1 MEALLVNLLVDFLE
15 IKAVEFANPGAL
27 WLIFL
32 WPFLWVLSTLNQAF
46 AGTQNDDLTQ
56 LQSQRQLV
64 VKHALIH
71 KMQPFGSA
79 KKTFKWRFSALKTG
93 FNLLRGIIIMS
104 LAIALAQPEKIQ
116 GLEPLPQQKTVRDV
130 VFVIESSASFLLP
143 DYQINGQS
151 ETRMNVVKN
160 ILDQFIS
167 GLEGN
172 RFGLAIY
179 AEQAFTLMPLTA
191 DQTAARLNLKRLK
204 PYLAGR
210 TDSAMGEALGLA
222 LKQTHQNSL
231 NGSSASGSQNSQAE
245 SDTLKR
251 VVVLISDGLSQ
262 PSRLELS
269 EAINYAQ
276 LLQVPIYTIG
286 VGANSDA
293 ADKRL
298 YTGLLYQ
305 PLESDSL
312 KTIAVETQGQYFQIG
327 SGQDL
332 NRVLQQINE
341 AEGVPYETPPRLPL
355 HVALY
360 HVPLTISVI
369 SLLCYLFLSLLLAKK
384 LRSSSE
390 NQAVV

>member
-1 MEALLVNLLVDFLE
+1 MEALLVNISSNLLGIEGL
-15 IKAVEFANPGAL
+15 EFANPAGL
-27 WLIFL
+27 WLLFL
-32 WPFLWVLSTLNQAF
+32 WPLLWVLSGLNQLYGGA
-46 AGTQNDDLTQ
+46 QNDDLTQ

-71 KMQPFGSA
+71 EMQTVDSA
-79 KKTFKWRFSALKTG
+79 KTVPKWRFSTVKMGL
-93 FNLLRGIIIMS
+93 NLLRGIIIMS
-104 LAIALAQPEKIQ
+104 LAIALAQPEKTED
-116 GLEPLPQQKTVRDV
+116 LEPLPQQKTVRDI

-143 DYQINGQS
+143 DYQVNGHS

-160 ILDQFIS
+160 VLDQFIS

-179 AEQAFTLMPLTA
+179 AEQAYTLMPLTA
-191 DQTAARLNLKRLK
+191 DQTAARLNLQRLK

-210 TDSAMGEALGLA
+210 TDGAMGEALGLA
-222 LKQTHQNSL
+222 LKQTRQPPQKTQTIQPKN
-231 NGSSASGSQNSQAE
+231 
-245 SDTLKR
+245 DTLKR

-262 PSRLELS
+262 PSRLALA

-286 VGANSDA
+286 VGTNSQA

-305 PLESDSL
+305 PLESGSL
-312 KTIAVETQGQYFQIG
+312 KAIASETQGQYFEIG

-332 NRVLQQINE
+332 SRVLQKINE
-341 AEGVPYETPPRLPL
+341 AEGVPYETPPRPPL

-360 HVPLTISVI
+360 DVPLTLAVL
-369 SLLCYLFLSLLLAKK
+369 SLLSYLFLSLLLANK
-384 LRSSSE
+384 LRSSSD
-390 NQAVV
+390 NQVVH

>member
-1 MEALLVNLLVDFLE
+1 METLLVTLSSTLFGIEGL
-15 IKAVEFANPGAL
+15 EFAHPAGL
-27 WLIFL
+27 WLLFL
-32 WPFLWVLSTLNQAF
+32 WPLLWILSGLNQLF
-46 AGTQNDDLTQ
+46 GGVQNDDLTQ

-79 KKTFKWRFSALKTG
+79 KRVLKWRFSLLKMG
-93 FNLLRGIIIMS
+93 LNLLRGIIIIG

-116 GLEPLPQQKTVRDV
+116 ELAPLPQQKTVRDI

-143 DYQINGQS
+143 DYQVDGHS

-160 ILDQFIS
+160 VLDQFIS

-179 AEQAFTLMPLTA
+179 AEQAYTLMPLTA

-210 TDSAMGEALGLA
+210 TDGAMGEALGLA
-222 LKQTHQNSL
+222 LKQTSKT
-231 NGSSASGSQNSQAE
+231 SQKTRTKQAE
-245 SDTLKR
+245 TDTLKR

-262 PSRLELS
+262 PSRLALS

-286 VGANSDA
+286 VGTNSQV

-312 KTIAVETQGQYFQIG
+312 KAIASETQGQYFEIG

-332 NRVLQQINE
+332 NRVLQKINE
-341 AEGVPYETPPRLPL
+341 AEGVPYEMPPRPPR

-360 HVPLTISVI
+360 DIPLSISVI
-369 SLLCYLFLSLLLAKK
+369 SLLCYLFLSLLLANR
-384 LRSSSE
+384 LRSSSD
-390 NQAVV
+390 NQVVH

>member
-1 MEALLVNLLVDFLE
+1 MELFLVTLLSTLFGIEGL
-15 IKAVEFANPGAL
+15 EFANPAGL
-27 WLIFL
+27 WLLFL
-32 WPFLWVLSTLNQAF
+32 WPLLWILSGLNQLFGGA
-46 AGTQNDDLTQ
+46 QNDDLTQ

-79 KKTFKWRFSALKTG
+79 TRVLKWRFSLLKMG
-93 FNLLRGIIIMS
+93 LNLLRGIITMS

-116 GLEPLPQQKTVRDV
+116 ELASLPQQKTVRDI

-143 DYQINGQS
+143 DYQVDGYS

-160 ILDQFIS
+160 VLDQFIS

-179 AEQAFTLMPLTA
+179 AEQAYTLMPLTA

-210 TDSAMGEALGLA
+210 TDGAMGEALGLA
-222 LKQTHQNSL
+222 LKQTRQPSPN
-231 NGSSASGSQNSQAE
+231 ARTKQAE

-262 PSRLELS
+262 PSRLALS

-286 VGANSDA
+286 VGTNSQA

-312 KTIAVETQGQYFQIG
+312 KAIASETQGQYFEIG

-332 NRVLQQINE
+332 NQVLQKISE
-341 AEGVPYETPPRLPL
+341 AEGVPYETPPRPPR

-360 HVPLTISVI
+360 DIPLSISVI
-369 SLLCYLFLSLLLAKK
+369 SLLCYLFLSLLLANR
-384 LRSSSE
+384 LRSSSD
-390 NQAVV
+390 NQVVH

>member
-1 MEALLVNLLVDFLE
+1 MEILLVNLFSTHLSNLFGVEDL
-15 IKAVEFANPGAL
+15 EFANPVGL
-27 WLIFL
+27 WLLFL
-32 WPFLWVLSTLNQAF
+32 WPLLWLLTALMPLFGGAQE
-46 AGTQNDDLTQ
+46 DDLTQ

-71 KMQPFGSA
+71 KMQPFSSTKSA
-79 KKTFKWRFSALKTG
+79 LKWRFSGVKVSL
-93 FNLLRGIIIMS
+93 NLLRGLIIIS
-104 LAIALAQPEKIQ
+104 LAIALAQPEKTQ
-116 GLEPLPQQKTVRDV
+116 ELAPLPQQKTVRDI

-143 DYQINGQS
+143 DYQVNGQS
-151 ETRMNVVKN
+151 ETRMNVVKSV
-160 ILDQFIS
+160 LDQFIS

-179 AEQAFTLMPLTA
+179 AEQAYTLMPLTA

-222 LKQTHQNSL
+222 LKQTRQPAQNAPTLST
-231 NGSSASGSQNSQAE
+231 A

-262 PSRLELS
+262 PSRLPLS
-269 EAINYAQ
+269 EAVNYAQ

-286 VGANSDA
+286 VGANSQD

-305 PLESDSL
+305 PLESGSL
-312 KTIAVETQGQYFQIG
+312 KAIASETEGDYFEIG
-327 SGQDL
+327 SGQEL
-332 NRVLQQINE
+332 SRVLQKINE
-341 AEGVPYETPPRLPL
+341 AEGVPYEAPPRPPQHIPLYDLPL
-355 HVALY
+355 S
-360 HVPLTISVI
+360 ISVI
-369 SLLCYLFLSLLLAKK
+369 SLFCYLFLSLLLANK
-384 LRSSSE
+384 LHASK
-390 NQAVV
+390 NQAVL

>member
-1 MEALLVNLLVDFLE
+1 MEALLVNILPDMFGIEGL
-15 IKAVEFANPGAL
+15 EFANPAGL
-27 WLIFL
+27 WLLFL
-32 WPFLWVLSTLNQAF
+32 WPLLWVLSGLNQLFGGA
-46 AGTQNDDLTQ
+46 QNDDLTQ

-79 KKTFKWRFSALKTG
+79 KRVLKWRFSVVKLG
-93 FNLLRGIIIMS
+93 LNLLRGIIIIS

-116 GLEPLPQQKTVRDV
+116 DLAPLPQQKTVRDI

-143 DYQINGQS
+143 DYQVNGHS

-160 ILDQFIS
+160 VLDQFIS

-179 AEQAFTLMPLTA
+179 AEQAYTLMPLTA

-222 LKQTHQNSL
+222 LKQTRQP
-231 NGSSASGSQNSQAE
+231 SQNPQTKQTE

-251 VVVLISDGLSQ
+251 VIVLISDGLSQ
-262 PSRLELS
+262 PSRLALS

-286 VGANSDA
+286 VGANSQA

-305 PLESDSL
+305 PLESGSL
-312 KTIAVETQGQYFQIG
+312 KAIASETQGQYFEIG

-332 NRVLQQINE
+332 NRVLQKINE
-341 AEGVPYETPPRLPL
+341 AEGVPYETPPRPPL
-355 HVALY
+355 HIALY
-360 HVPLTISVI
+360 EKPLSISVI
-369 SLLCYLFLSLLLAKK
+369 SLLCYLFLSLLLANK
-384 LRSSSE
+384 LRSSSD
-390 NQAVV
+390 NQAVH

>member
-1 MEALLVNLLVDFLE
+1 METLLVTLLSNVFGIEGLDF
-15 IKAVEFANPGAL
+15 ATPAAL
-27 WLIFL
+27 WLLFL
-32 WPFLWVLSTLNQAF
+32 WPLLWVLSGLNQLFGGA
-46 AGTQNDDLTQ
+46 QNDDLTQ

-71 KMQPFGSA
+71 KMQSFGTV
-79 KKTFKWRFSALKTG
+79 KRVLKWRFSVVKMGL
-93 FNLLRGIIIMS
+93 NLLRGIIIIS

-116 GLEPLPQQKTVRDV
+116 ELAPLPQQKTVRDI

-143 DYQINGQS
+143 DYQVDGHS

-160 ILDQFIS
+160 VLDQFIS

-179 AEQAFTLMPLTA
+179 AEQAYTLMPLTS

-210 TDSAMGEALGLA
+210 TDGAMGEALGLA
-222 LKQTHQNSL
+222 LKQTRQDGQNVNPNQS
-231 NGSSASGSQNSQAE
+231 E

-262 PSRLELS
+262 PSRLALS
-269 EAINYAQ
+269 EVINYAQ

-286 VGANSDA
+286 VGANSQV

-305 PLESDSL
+305 ALESDSL
-312 KTIAVETQGQYFQIG
+312 KAIASETQGQYFEIG

-332 NRVLQQINE
+332 NRVLQKINE
-341 AEGVPYETPPRLPL
+341 AEGVPYETPPRPPR

-360 HVPLTISVI
+360 DIPLSISVI
-369 SLLCYLFLSLLLAKK
+369 SLFCYLFLNLLLANK
-384 LRSSSE
+384 LRSSSDD
-390 NQAVV
+390 QAVH

>member
-1 MEALLVNLLVDFLE
+1 MEALLVNILGLE
-15 IKAVEFANPGAL
+15 GIEFANPAGL
-27 WLIFL
+27 WVLFL
-32 WPFLWVLSTLNQAF
+32 WPLLWILSGLNQVLGGA
-46 AGTQNDDLTQ
+46 QNDDLTQ

-79 KKTFKWRFSALKTG
+79 KRTFKWRFSGLKIG
-93 FNLLRGIIIMS
+93 FNLVRGIIIVS

-116 GLEPLPQQKTVRDV
+116 DLAPLPQQKTVRDV

-143 DYQINGQS
+143 DYQVNGHS
-151 ETRMNVVKN
+151 ETRMNVVKSV
-160 ILDQFIS
+160 LDQFIS

-179 AEQAFTLMPLTA
+179 AEKAYTLMPLTA

-222 LKQTHQNSL
+222 LKQTHQN
-231 NGSSASGSQNSQAE
+231 GQDAQTIQAE

-312 KTIAVETQGQYFQIG
+312 KMIAAETQGQYFQIG

-332 NRVLQQINE
+332 STVLQQINE
-341 AEGVPYETPPRLPL
+341 AEGVPYEAQPRPPL

-360 HVPLTISVI
+360 HVPLSISVI

-384 LRSSSE
+384 LRSSIE
-390 NQAVV
+390 DQAVE

>member
-1 MEALLVNLLVDFLE
+1 MEVLLVNLLVNVLGFE
-15 IKAVEFANPGAL
+15 TVQFATPGAL
-27 WLIFL
+27 WLMFL
-32 WPFLWVLSTLNQAF
+32 WPLLWVLSGVYQRFGGA
-46 AGTQNDDLTQ
+46 QNDDLTQ

-71 KMQPFGSA
+71 EMQPYGPVKEA
-79 KKTFKWRFSALKTG
+79 VKWRFSPVKMG
-93 FNLLRGIIIMS
+93 FNLLRGLIIIS
-104 LAIALAQPEKIQ
+104 LSIALAQPEKIQ
-116 GLEPLPQQKTVRDV
+116 DLAPLPQQKTVRDI

-143 DYQINGQS
+143 DYQVNGHS

-160 ILDQFIS
+160 VLDQFVS

-179 AEQAFTLMPLTA
+179 AEKAYTLMPLTS
-191 DQTAARLNLKRLK
+191 DQTAVRLNLQRLK

-210 TDSAMGEALGLA
+210 TDGAMGEALGLA
-222 LKQTHQNSL
+222 LKQT
-231 NGSSASGSQNSQAE
+231 GKTSQNGQTRQTE

-251 VVVLISDGLSQ
+251 IVVLISDGLSQ
-262 PSRLELS
+262 PSRLALS

-286 VGANSDA
+286 VGANSQA

-305 PLESDSL
+305 PLESESL
-312 KTIAVETQGQYFQIG
+312 KAIASETQGQYFEIG

-332 NRVLQQINE
+332 SQVLQKINQ
-341 AEGVPYETPPRLPL
+341 AEGVPYETPPRPPRHIVFYHLPL
-355 HVALY
+355 TL
-360 HVPLTISVI
+360 SVI
-369 SLLCYLFLSLLLAKK
+369 SLLIYLFLSLLLANK

-390 NQAVV
+390 HQAAQ

>member
-1 MEALLVNLLVDFLE
+1 MELLLVDLLSNLFGIEGL
-15 IKAVEFANPGAL
+15 EFANSDGL
-27 WLIFL
+27 WLLFL
-32 WPFLWVLSTLNQAF
+32 WPLLWVLSGLNHLF
-46 AGTQNDDLTQ
+46 GGVQNDDLTQ

-79 KKTFKWRFSALKTG
+79 ERVLKWRFSVIKMGL
-93 FNLLRGIIIMS
+93 NLLRGIIIMS
-104 LAIALAQPEKIQ
+104 LAVALAQPEKIQ
-116 GLEPLPQQKTVRDV
+116 ELAPLPQQKTVRDI

-143 DYQINGQS
+143 DYQVDGHS

-160 ILDQFIS
+160 VLDQFIS

-179 AEQAFTLMPLTA
+179 AEQAYTLMPLTS

-210 TDSAMGEALGLA
+210 TDGAMGEALGLA
-222 LKQTHQNSL
+222 LKQTRQPPQN
-231 NGSSASGSQNSQAE
+231 GRTKQTE

-262 PSRLELS
+262 PSRLALS
-269 EAINYAQ
+269 EVINYAQ

-286 VGANSDA
+286 VGTNNQA

-305 PLESDSL
+305 PLESGSL
-312 KTIAVETQGQYFQIG
+312 KAIASETQGQYFEIG

-332 NRVLQQINE
+332 NRVLQKINK
-341 AEGVPYETPPRLPL
+341 AEGVPYETPPRPPR

-360 HVPLTISVI
+360 EIPLSISVV
-369 SLLCYLFLSLLLAKK
+369 SLLCYLFLSLLLANK

-390 NQAVV
+390 NQAVH